1 MSKDIAIDIRNVS
14 VRYHEKMVL
23 CDATAQ
29 VPVGVI
35 CGLVGMNGAGKS
47 TLFKSIMNA
56 VPLSKGS
63 VRLAG
68 HTVKTAQ
75 KQGIVAYVPQT
86 EAIDWNFPV
95 SVRDVVM
102 MGRYGFMGIMRRA
115 RPEDDAAVDQALERV
130 HLTDFAD
137 RQIGQLS
144 GGQRK
149 RVFVAR
155 ALAQGASIL
164 LLDEPF
170 AGVDATTEASLVSLL
185 RELQSQGVTTLIA
198 AHDLNTIGSYCDHI
212 ILLKETVIAAGPT
225 KKVFTKENIART
237 YDSVFNAKG
246 DVAWNI

>member
-1 MSKDIAIDIRNVS
+1 MSGEIAIDIRNVS
-14 VRYHEKMVL
+14 VRYDEKFVL
-23 CDATAQ
+23 RDATAQ
-29 VPVGVI
+29 VPTGVI

-47 TLFKSIMNA
+47 TLFKAIMNA

-68 HTVKTAQ
+68 HTVKVAQ

-102 MGRYGFMGIMRRA
+102 MGRYGFMGMMRRA
-115 RPEDDAAVDQALERV
+115 SAQDGAAVDTALERV

-185 RELQSQGVTTLIA
+185 RELQTQNVTTLIA

-212 ILLKETVIAAGPT
+212 ILLKETIIATGPT

-237 YDSVFNAKG
+237 YDSVFTREG
-246 DVAWNI
+246 ELAWNI

>member
-1 MSKDIAIDIRNVS
+1 VSIAIDIRGVS
-14 VRYHEKMVL
+14 VRYHEKIVL
-23 CDATAQ
+23 RDASAQ
-29 VPVGVI
+29 VPTGAI

-47 TLFKSIMNA
+47 TLFKAIMDA
-56 VPLSKGS
+56 VPLTKGS
-63 VRLAG
+63 VHLAG

-115 RPEDDAAVDQALERV
+115 SNEDTTAVSKALERV
-130 HLTDFAD
+130 HLTKFAD

-170 AGVDATTEASLVSLL
+170 AGVDATTEASLVQLL
-185 RELQSQGVTTLIA
+185 RELQTQQVTTLIA
-198 AHDLNTIGSYCDHI
+198 AHDLNTIGSYCNHI
-212 ILLKETVIAAGPT
+212 ILLKETVIATGPT

-237 YDSVFNAKG
+237 YDSTITSKG
-246 DVAWNI
+246 SAPWNI

>member
-1 MSKDIAIDIRNVS
+1 MTTAIDIKNVS
-14 VRYHEKMVL
+14 VRYHEKTVL
-23 CDATAQ
+23 KDATAS
-29 VPVGVI
+29 VPKGAI

-47 TLFKSIMNA
+47 TLFKAIMAA
-56 VPLSKGS
+56 VPLEKGT

-68 HTVKTAQ
+68 QTVKTAQ
-75 KQGIVAYVPQT
+75 KKGVVAYVPQT

-95 SVRDVVM
+95 SVADVVM
-102 MGRYGFMGIMRRA
+102 MGRYGFMNMLRRPSA
-115 RPEDDAAVDQALERV
+115 KDHEAVRIALERV

-137 RQIGQLS
+137 RQVGQLS

-170 AGVDATTEASLVSLL
+170 AGVDAKTEASLVELL
-185 RELQSQGVTTLIA
+185 RELQTQNVTTLIA
-198 AHDLNTIGSYCDHI
+198 AHDLNTIGVYCDHI

-225 KKVFTKENIART
+225 KKVFTEKNILTT
-237 YDSVFNAKG
+237 YDGVFGKG
-246 DVAWNI
+246 RMPWMS